1 MKIHEFG
8 LALFGEHYSANQFA
22 KILINKDGS
31 NVDRKTIQ
39 NWINRDQELGD
50 WVVEQLK
57 TELVKREDI
66 LNKLLT
72 SLNKESK
79 MKNLTILSK
88 VTKDAK
94 ATAKYDESLKSG
106 DVITYRSE
114 DGVLLEGVV
123 SFAKKWES
131 QRYSN
136 LPVVEI
142 IKWKNLISL

>member
-22 KILINKDGS
+22 KVLFNKDGS

-39 NWINRDQELGD
+39 NWINRDQDLGD

-94 ATAKYDESLKSG
+94 ATAKHDESLKSG

-142 IKWKNLISL
+142 IK

>member
-1 MKIHEFG
+1 MKINEFG

-142 IKWKNLISL
+142 IK

>member
-79 MKNLTILSK
+79 MKNLTILIK

-142 IKWKNLISL
+142 IK

>member
-39 NWINRDQELGD
+39 NWINRDQDLGE

-57 TELVKREDI
+57 AELVKREDI
-66 LNKLLT
+66 LKTLLT
-72 SLNKESK
+72 NLNEESK

-88 VTKDAK
+88 ATKDAK

-106 DVITYRSE
+106 DVVTYRSE

-131 QRYSN
+131 DRYSN
-136 LPVVEI
+136 LPIVEI
-142 IKWKNLISL
+142 VK

>member
-39 NWINRDQELGD
+39 NWINRDQDLAD

-72 SLNKESK
+72 SLKKESK

-142 IKWKNLISL
+142 IK

>member
-39 NWINRDQELGD
+39 NWINRDQDLGD

-57 TELVKREDI
+57 IELVKREDI

-72 SLNKESK
+72 SLSKESK

-106 DVITYRSE
+106 DVITYKSE
-114 DGVLLEGVV
+114 EGVLLEGVV

-142 IKWKNLISL
+142 VK

>member
-39 NWINRDQELGD
+39 NWINRDQDLGD

-79 MKNLTILSK
+79 MKNLTILSR

-142 IKWKNLISL
+142 IK

>member
-57 TELVKREDI
+57 TELVKRI
-66 LNKLLT
+66 
-72 SLNKESK
+72 
-79 MKNLTILSK
+79 
-88 VTKDAK
+88 
-94 ATAKYDESLKSG
+94 
-106 DVITYRSE
+106 
-114 DGVLLEGVV
+114 V
-123 SFAKKWES
+123 S
-131 QRYSN
+131 
-136 LPVVEI
+136 
-142 IKWKNLISL
+142 

>member
-31 NVDRKTIQ
+31 NVERKTIQ
-39 NWINRDQELGD
+39 NWINRNQDLND
-50 WVVEQLK
+50 WAINQLK
-57 TELVKREDI
+57 EELVKRDNI
-66 LNKLLT
+66 LKNLLT
-72 SLNKESK
+72 NLNKETNV
-79 MKNLTILSK
+79 KNLTILSK

-94 ATAKYDESLKSG
+94 ATAKYNAALKSG

-136 LPVVEI
+136 LPIVEI
-142 IKWKNLISL
+142 VE

>member
-39 NWINRDQELGD
+39 NWINRDQDLGD

-114 DGVLLEGVV
+114 DGVLLDGVV

-142 IKWKNLISL
+142 IK

>member
-1 MKIHEFG
+1 MKIHQFG

-142 IKWKNLISL
+142 IK

>member
-114 DGVLLEGVV
+114 DGVLLDGVV

-142 IKWKNLISL
+142 IK

>member
-39 NWINRDQELGD
+39 NWINRDQDLGD

-142 IKWKNLISL
+142 VK

>member
-1 MKIHEFG
+1 MKLHEFG

-39 NWINRDQELGD
+39 NWINRDQDLSD
-50 WVVEQLK
+50 WVVDQLK
-57 TELVKREDI
+57 VEVTTRDTILKNLLED
-66 LNKLLT
+66 L
-72 SLNKESK
+72 SK
-79 MKNLTILSK
+79 VGTMKKLTILSK

-106 DVITYRSE
+106 DVVTYKSE
-114 DGVLLEGVV
+114 EGVLFEGVV
-123 SFAKKWES
+123 SYSKKWES

-142 IKWKNLISL
+142 VK

>member
-31 NVDRKTIQ
+31 NIDRKTIQ

-142 IKWKNLISL
+142 IK

>member
-31 NVDRKTIQ
+31 NVERKTIQ
-39 NWINRDQELGD
+39 NWINRNQDLND
-50 WVVEQLK
+50 WAINQLK
-57 TELVKREDI
+57 EELVKRDNI
-66 LNKLLT
+66 LKNLLT
-72 SLNKESK
+72 NLNKETNV
-79 MKNLTILSK
+79 KNLTILSK

-94 ATAKYDESLKSG
+94 ATAKYNAALKSG

-142 IKWKNLISL
+142 VE

>member
-142 IKWKNLISL
+142 IK

>member
-39 NWINRDQELGD
+39 NWINRDQDLGD

-142 IKWKNLISL
+142 IK

>member
-66 LNKLLT
+66 LDKLLT

-142 IKWKNLISL
+142 IK

>member
-39 NWINRDQELGD
+39 NWINRDQDLGD

-94 ATAKYDESLKSG
+94 ATAKHDESLKSG

-142 IKWKNLISL
+142 IK

>member
-22 KILINKDGS
+22 KLLINKDGS

-39 NWINRDQELGD
+39 NWINRDQDLGD

-57 TELVKREDI
+57 NELVKREDI
-66 LNKLLT
+66 LNKLLI
-72 SLNKESK
+72 SLSKESK

-142 IKWKNLISL
+142 VK

>member
-8 LALFGEHYSANQFA
+8 LALFGERYSANQFA

-142 IKWKNLISL
+142 IK

>member
-39 NWINRDQELGD
+39 NWINRDQDLGS

-57 TELVKREDI
+57 AELVKREDI
-66 LNKLLT
+66 LKTLLT
-72 SLNKESK
+72 NLNEESK
-79 MKNLTILSK
+79 MKNLTILNK
-88 VTKDAK
+88 ATKDAK

-106 DVITYRSE
+106 DVVTYRSE

-131 QRYSN
+131 DRYSN
-136 LPVVEI
+136 LPIVEI
-142 IKWKNLISL
+142 VK

>member
-39 NWINRDQELGD
+39 NWINRDQDLGE

-57 TELVKREDI
+57 IELVKREDI

-72 SLNKESK
+72 SLSKESK

-123 SFAKKWES
+123 SFAKKWEA

-142 IKWKNLISL
+142 IK

>member
-39 NWINRDQELGD
+39 NWINRDQDLGD

-123 SFAKKWES
+123 SFAKKWEA

-142 IKWKNLISL
+142 IK

>member
-22 KILINKDGS
+22 KILINKDDS

-39 NWINRDQELGD
+39 NWINRNQDLND
-50 WVVEQLK
+50 WAINQLK
-57 TELVKREDI
+57 EELVKRDNI
-66 LNKLLT
+66 LKNLLT
-72 SLNKESK
+72 NLNKETNV
-79 MKNLTILSK
+79 KNLTILSK

-94 ATAKYDESLKSG
+94 ATAKYNAALKSG

-142 IKWKNLISL
+142 VE

>member
-39 NWINRDQELGD
+39 NWINRDQDLGD

-114 DGVLLEGVV
+114 DGILLEGVV

-142 IKWKNLISL
+142 IK

>member
-39 NWINRDQELGD
+39 NWINRDQDLND
-50 WVVEQLK
+50 WVIVQLK
-57 TELVKREDI
+57 EEVLKREVI
-66 LNKLLT
+66 LKNLLT
-72 SLNKESK
+72 NLSQAIM
-79 MKNLTILSK
+79 MKKLTILSK

-114 DGVLLEGVV
+114 DGVLLEGII

-142 IKWKNLISL
+142 VK

>member
-39 NWINRDQELGD
+39 NWINRDQDLGE

-57 TELVKREDI
+57 AELVNREDA
-66 LNKLLT
+66 LRTLLT
-72 SLNKESK
+72 NLNEESK

-88 VTKDAK
+88 ATKDAK

-106 DVITYRSE
+106 DVVTYRSE

-131 QRYSN
+131 DRYSN
-136 LPVVEI
+136 LPIVEI
-142 IKWKNLISL
+142 VK

>member
-39 NWINRDQELGD
+39 NWINRDQDLGE

-57 TELVKREDI
+57 IELVKREDI

-72 SLNKESK
+72 SLSKESK

-142 IKWKNLISL
+142 IK